1 MPLPPE
7 LQAGIEQELASADR
21 ARLARSSEQ
30 ITEDYKHARFHN
42 ALRSAESRAAYLSVR
57 LPATF
62 AANMYVFQEVLRLI
76 PELRP
81 ETMLDLGAGPGTATW
96 VAREVWPDLQKS
108 VLIESNRELLEV
120 GQRLAADRQQ
130 EWVEADLNSLAEF
143 PSADLV
149 VLSYALGELK
159 SPSAVIQKAWQAAQ
173 KVLVVIEPGTPRNF
187 ASLAKIRQ
195 QLIDM
200 GAYPIAPCPHTNQCP
215 MAVAG
220 DWCHFAVRVERTSEH
235 RQLKGGT
242 LGYEDEKFSYLA
254 FSKAPTRHA
263 ETRIVR
269 HPAIHGGHIKLTL
282 CTSEGLQSP
291 IVTRSQKQ
299 LFRAARK
306 AEWGDAW
313 PPQPEDDQLE

>member
-7 LQAGIEQELASADR
+7 LRVAIDRELERVDRSKLAHSAG
-21 ARLARSSEQ
+21 Q
-30 ITEDYKHARFHN
+30 ISEDYKLGRFRG
-42 ALRSAESRAAYLSVR
+42 ALTSDVSRAAYLSVR

-62 AANMYVFQEVLRLI
+62 AANVYVFREVLRLI

-130 EWVEADLNSLAEF
+130 EWVEADLNSLGEF

-149 VLSYALGELK
+149 VLSYAIGELK
-159 SPSAVIQKAWQAAQ
+159 SPGAVIQKAWQAAQ
-173 KVLVVIEPGTPRNF
+173 KALVVIEPGTPRNF

-254 FSKAPTRHA
+254 FSKAPAPCA

-291 IVTRSQKQ
+291 TVTRSQKQ

-306 AEWGDAW
+306 ADWGDAW
-313 PPQPEDDQLE
+313 PPQPEEDQLE